1 MISLKEERLKRG
13 LSIYR
18 VAKDTGY
25 SWTAIQHLEEN
36 GFPKQLSTPILEDLC
51 SYYKINYYIFLK
63 GIMPTETIGQRIKF
77 VRYLTNRS
85 LPTLGNKAFQAV
97 LSLAERGETMLG
109 ADKAAMFAQK
119 TGVNLNWLLLDEGHI
134 FRGGKQV

>member
-1 MISLKEERLKRG
+1 MISLKEARLKRG

-25 SWTAIQHLEEN
+25 SWKAIQHLEEN
-36 GFPKQLSTPILEDLC
+36 NFPKNFKTPILEDLC
-51 SYYKINYYIFLK
+51 SYYEIYYYTFLK
-63 GIMPTETIGQRIKF
+63 QFLPTDTVGERIKF

-85 LPTLGNKAFQAV
+85 LPSLGNKSFQTV

-109 ADKAAMFAQK
+109 ADKVAMFAK
-119 TGVNLNWLLLDEGHI
+119 ETGVNLNWLLLGEGHI
-134 FRGGKQV
+134 FRGGNQR